1 MTADTDQLRRYAA
14 AADAPTADSE
24 TAFAGF
30 VERRIGLVYA
40 AALRQTAGNAHLA
53 EEITQA
59 VFLVVSQKAATL
71 SRHAHLSGWLYSTTT
86 HIARRAVR
94 DARLRRQRE
103 QEAFAMNELLN
114 DNANATTATRP
125 SENAAL
131 MRDALDEVLGH
142 LGASDREIVLLRY
155 FDALNFPEI
164 AAHLR
169 INEDTARKRISR
181 ALDRMRTLFARRGVA
196 STAAALGTLLT
207 AEAAAAAPAGLAGTV
222 TGAILAG
229 ATTTIATTAATA
241 TATTSILALMSTAKT
256 AITITAIIAALATAT
271 IALRETQ
278 RTHAA
283 TDALSAAQTEHTALL
298 KQITDAERL
307 ARIQAAAQAASET
320 PQNADAQSLA
330 ALNDPA
336 AAGEAFLA
344 AHPEV
349 REKLLAMHQAQM
361 SGLDYLACL
370 NFGFDA
376 AQRAE
381 YEKLR
386 SEYPNG
392 FTLPPTNGYP
402 KMLLSTSLKVDDSP
416 EAIQKRT
423 AKFDAFYGSPETAKQ
438 WSDFQ
443 RLNGCALPI
452 TMPLAQS
459 LYYTDTPLTADQ
471 ARQLADLYSQ
481 YTHTNPELLIKT
493 DDWDTFV
500 EQSRPFLSQ
509 PQLDAL
515 ATLKENIK
523 LKSYYYTQQQG
534 DDGGKSK

>member
-1 MTADTDQLRRYAA
+1 MSADTDQLRRYAA
-14 AADAPTADSE
+14 STADSE

-40 AALRQTAGNAHLA
+40 AALRQTAGNTHLA

-59 VFLVVSQKAATL
+59 VFLLASQKAATL
-71 SRHAHLSGWLYSTTT
+71 SRHAHLAGWLYTTTT
-86 HIARRAVR
+86 HIARRATR

-103 QEAFAMNELLN
+103 QEAYAMNELLN
-114 DNANATTATRP
+114 DNANSTTRTHPA
-125 SENAAL
+125 ENEGR

-142 LGASDREIVLLRY
+142 LAASDRAIVLLRY

-169 INEDTARKRISR
+169 INEDTARKRATR
-181 ALDRMRTLFARRGVA
+181 ALDRMRTLFARRGVT
-196 STAAALGTLLT
+196 STAAALSTLLT
-207 AEAAAAAPAGLAGTV
+207 AEAAAAAPAGLATSV

-229 ATTTIATTAATA
+229 TATTLATTTAA

-256 AITITAIIAALATAT
+256 TITIAAIVAALATAT

-298 KQITDAERL
+298 KQVTDAERL
-307 ARIQAAAQAASET
+307 ARIQAAAQTASET
-320 PQNADAQSLA
+320 PQSADAKALA

-349 REKLLAMHQAQM
+349 REKMQALNQAQM
-361 SGLDYLACL
+361 AGLDYLACL

-381 YEKLR
+381 YAKLR

-416 EAIQKRT
+416 EAIQERT
-423 AKFDAFYGSPETAKQ
+423 AKFDALYGSPETAKQ
-438 WSDFQ
+438 WGDFQ

-471 ARQLADLYSQ
+471 ARHLADLYSQ
-481 YTHTNPELLIKT
+481 YTHTNPELLIKA

-500 EQSRPFLSQ
+500 EQSRSFLSQ

-515 ATLKENIK
+515 ATQKENIK
-523 LKSYYYTQQQG
+523 LKSYYYAQPQT
-534 DDGGKSK
+534 DAGGKSK